1 MGVQFNK
8 TDPPN
13 EDVER
18 GTFPEKWGRWVLV
31 KRVAGVML
39 YHG

>member
-1 MGVQFNK
+1 MGGGLILGGGAEQFNI

-18 GTFPEKWGRWVLV
+18 GTFPEKWGRFV
-31 KRVAGVML
+31 
-39 YHG
+39 